1 MAGQTRDGFGWEYYV
16 GKYDGLGRRRR
27 RWVRELR
34 RISSASNVRLN
45 TKSSGKD
52 KQTIQQKKKAR
63 PKEQVM
69 RSQDTNILQ
78 TLGQQYNFKGFG
90 WSFYKSLLFLRSFG
104 AAIRLPLSSNLDF
117 YDQHKAWPYISM
129 STYFGY
135 PWVIAT
141 FLNASMPIEAIK
153 YIFGG
158 AVWKAQWSLAV
169 LSALTRIIAETI
181 IWIILSPW
189 RLSVAAMQ
197 TIAALVGQT
206 DNEKQD
212 KKIADSLISIIHENK
227 ETSESIDS
235 VDIKME
241 RFIEM
246 SNTTI
251 ANSATDV
258 PTSANT
264 VMESPRG
271 GAAPKSIRKKHLT
284 IFGNEIPT
292 FHRPYS
298 IEYSST
304 IQRRVGI
311 CVSCRVSKQRGYEC
325 RWNFFFSCLPTILFW
340 QQVDEE
346 RNRRIGEMQQLK
358 SKLFGSNESAKKSI
372 SASSKSVAKR
382 TSKNSALSSFLNDH
396 SSSIGFSTGFP
407 LPVDPF
413 FSLNLLV
420 SLSGFYYG
428 WLLKCI
434 GSLFSVGESTGSS
447 KSKKS
452 TSTTTKTE
460 NSEISEEVHS
470 EVDDV
475 VSSNPTTP
483 RESAAV
489 SDTEQKKK
497 RPVECK

>member
-1 MAGQTRDGFGWEYYV
+1 MDMAGETRDGFGWEYYV

-34 RISSASNVRLN
+34 RISSASNVILN
-45 TKSSGKD
+45 KSSSGK
-52 KQTIQQKKKAR
+52 KKKTIQQQKKAR
-63 PKEQVM
+63 PKTQVA
-69 RSQDTNILQ
+69 RSQDADILQ
-78 TLGQQYNFKGFG
+78 TLKQQYNFKGFG
-90 WSFYKSLLFLRSFG
+90 WSFYKSLLFVRSFG

-153 YIFGG
+153 YIIGG
-158 AVWKAQWSLAV
+158 AVWKAQWSFAV
-169 LSALTRIIAETI
+169 LSAVTRSIVEAI

-189 RLSVAAMQ
+189 RLSVGAMQ
-197 TIAALVGQT
+197 TIAALVGRT

-235 VDIKME
+235 TDIKME
-241 RFIEM
+241 SFIEL
-246 SNTTI
+246 SNTTD
-251 ANSATDV
+251 ANSAKDV
-258 PTSANT
+258 PISANT

-271 GAAPKSIRKKHLT
+271 GAAPKSKKHLT
-284 IFGNEIPT
+284 LFGNEIP
-292 FHRPYS
+292 
-298 IEYSST
+298 
-304 IQRRVGI
+304 
-311 CVSCRVSKQRGYEC
+311 CRVSKQRGYEYRC
-325 RWNFFFSCLPTILFW
+325 NFFFSCLPTILFW
-340 QQVDEE
+340 QQLEEE
-346 RNRRIGEMQQLK
+346 RNRRIREMQQVK
-358 SKLFGSNESAKKSI
+358 AKLFGSNESTKKSV

-396 SSSIGFSTGFP
+396 SSTVGFSTGFP

-420 SLSGFYYG
+420 SMSGFYYG

-434 GSLFSVGESTGSS
+434 GSLFSVGESPGSS

-452 TSTTTKTE
+452 TSTITTKTE
-460 NSEISEEVHS
+460 KSEISEEVHE

-475 VSSNPTTP
+475 VSSSTTIP
-483 RESAAV
+483 RESEV
-489 SDTEQKKK
+489 SDVEQKKK